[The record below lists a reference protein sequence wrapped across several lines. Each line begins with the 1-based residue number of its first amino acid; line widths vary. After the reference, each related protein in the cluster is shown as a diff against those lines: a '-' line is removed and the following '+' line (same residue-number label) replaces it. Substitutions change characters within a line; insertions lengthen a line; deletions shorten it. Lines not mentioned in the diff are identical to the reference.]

1 MRTTQGT
8 PVQIFGQVYR
18 LKSNEDPD
26 RVRRLAELVDR
37 KMSHIAD
44 RGGSADN
51 YRVAVLAALELAEEL
66 TRQRESRLE
75 MQRRVESTS
84 VSLEAILNGEAAD
97 DDSNDLELNPAA
109 D

>member
-1 MRTTQGT
+1 MRTPQGT

-18 LKSNEDPD
+18 LKSQEDPD

-37 KMSHIAD
+37 KMNNIAD

-66 TRQRESRLE
+66 TRQRETRVE

-84 VSLEAILNGEAAD
+84 ASLDAILRGEAED
-97 DDSNDLELNPAA
+97 DGANDLELRPAA

>member
-8 PVQIFGQVYR
+8 PVHIFGQVYR
-18 LKSNEDPD
+18 LKSDEDPD
-26 RVRRLAELVDR
+26 RVKRLAELVDR
-37 KMSHIAD
+37 KMNTIAD

-66 TRQRESRLE
+66 TRQRELKLE
-75 MQRRVESTS
+75 MQRRVESTTA
-84 VSLEAILNGEAAD
+84 SLEAILSAEAAD
-97 DDSNDLELNPAA
+97 DESSEVELSPAA